1 MDGRSGLLPRESFQV
16 PLNFIE
22 QMQPVLDAPEEDV
35 WFDAV
40 ARLAGTWGFDRV
52 LLAILPRPG
61 MRLEDAFVRTNYASS
76 WRQTYIDE
84 GFAYIDPTVSHCA
97 SRSAPLLWSPGLFST
112 KPQKSM
118 YEEAQA
124 HGLRAGVTLPIHGPH
139 QEAGMLCFVSDANP
153 TEGFTNQVNHSLPDL
168 ALLRDLVLDTSQ
180 RHLSAHA
187 QALIPK
193 LTPRERE
200 CLKWTALGKST
211 WEISHILG
219 CSEAVV
225 NFHMKNIRAKF
236 GVNSRRAAAVI
247 ATQLGLIDPG

>member
-1 MDGRSGLLPRESFQV
+1 MS
-16 PLNFIE
+16 LNFIE
-22 QMQPVLDAPEEDV
+22 QMQPVLDAPREDA

-40 ARLAGTWGFDRV
+40 ARLAGSWGFDRV

-61 MRLEDAFVRTNYASS
+61 MRLEDAFIRTNYSAA
-76 WRQTYIDE
+76 WRQTYSEE
-84 GFAYIDPTVSHCA
+84 GFAYIDPTVAHCA
-97 SRSAPLLWSPGLFST
+97 SRSAPLMWSPELFAT
-112 KPQKSM
+112 RPQKSL
-118 YEEAQA
+118 YEEAQS
-124 HGLRAGVTLPIHGPH
+124 HGLRAGVTLPLHGPH
-139 QEAGMLCFVSDANP
+139 QEAGMLCFVSDQNP
-153 TEGFTNQVNHSLPDL
+153 AGGFMNQVNRLLPDL
-168 ALLRDLVLDTSQ
+168 ALLRDLVMDTSQ

>member
-1 MDGRSGLLPRESFQV
+1 MENVQV
-16 PLNFIE
+16 SLHLIE
-22 QMQPVLDAPEEDV
+22 QMQPVLDAPEEDA

-40 ARLAGTWGFDRV
+40 AQLAGSWGFDQV

-61 MRLEDAFVRTNYASS
+61 MRLEDAFVRTNYSS
-76 WRQTYIDE
+76 AWRQTYIEE
-84 GFAYIDPTVSHCA
+84 GFAYIDPTITHCA
-97 SRSAPLLWSPGLFST
+97 ARSAPLLWSPALFST
-112 KPQKSM
+112 RPQKSM
-118 YEEAQA
+118 YEEAQS

-139 QEAGMLCFVSDANP
+139 QEAGMLCFVTDTDPAG
-153 TEGFTNQVNHSLPDL
+153 GFSKHVNRALPEL

>member
-1 MDGRSGLLPRESFQV
+1 VENFQV
-16 PLNFIE
+16 SLNFIE
-22 QMQPVLDAPEEDV
+22 QMQPVLDAPQEDA

-40 ARLAGTWGFDRV
+40 ARLAGSWGFDRV
-52 LLAILPRPG
+52 LLAVLPRPG
-61 MRLEDAFVRTNYASS
+61 MRLEDAFVRTDYSTA
-76 WRQTYIDE
+76 WRQTYSEE
-84 GFAYIDPTVSHCA
+84 GFAYIDPTVAHCA
-97 SRSAPLLWSPGLFST
+97 SRSAPLMWSPELFAT
-112 KPQKSM
+112 RPQKSL
-118 YEEAQA
+118 YEEAQS
-124 HGLRAGVTLPIHGPH
+124 HGLRAGVTLPLHGPH
-139 QEAGMLCFVSDANP
+139 QEAGMLCFVSDQNP
-153 TEGFTNQVNHSLPDL
+153 AGGFMKQVNRLLPDL
-168 ALLRDLVLDTSQ
+168 ALLRDLVMDTSQ

-211 WEISHILG
+211 WEISHILV

>member
-1 MDGRSGLLPRESFQV
+1 MESFQV
-16 PLNFIE
+16 SLNFIE
-22 QMQPVLDAPEEDV
+22 QMQPVLDAPEEDA

-40 ARLAGTWGFDRV
+40 ARLAGSWGFDQV
-52 LLAILPRPG
+52 MLAILPRPG
-61 MRLEDAFVRTNYASS
+61 MRLEDAFVRTNYAPS
-76 WRQTYIDE
+76 WRQTYAE
-84 GFAYIDPTVSHCA
+84 QGFAYIDPTVSHCA
-97 SRSAPLLWSPGLFST
+97 TRSAPLLWSPGLFAT

-118 YEEAQA
+118 YEEAQS
-124 HGLRAGVTLPIHGPH
+124 HGLRAGITLPIHGPH

-153 TEGFTNQVNHSLPDL
+153 AGEFATQVNRTLPDL
-168 ALLRDLVLDTSQ
+168 ALLRDLVMDTSQ
-180 RHLSAHA
+180 RHLSTHA

-193 LTPRERE
+193 LTPRELE

-247 ATQLGLIDPG
+247 ATQLGVIDPG

>member
-1 MDGRSGLLPRESFQV
+1 M
-16 PLNFIE
+16 PLHFIE
-22 QMQPVLDAPEEDV
+22 QMSPILAASDETQ

-40 ARLAGTWGFDRV
+40 ADLAGSWGFSQV

-61 MRLEDAFVRTNYASS
+61 MRLEDAYVRSNYASS
-76 WRQTYIDE
+76 WRQAYTDQ
-84 GFAYIDPTVSHCA
+84 GFAYIDPTVSHCTTH
-97 SRSAPLLWSPGLFST
+97 SSPLVWSPDLFAT
-112 KPQKSM
+112 TPQKSM
-118 YEEAQA
+118 YEEASA
-124 HGLRAGVTLPIHGPH
+124 HGLRAGVTLPIHGPR
-139 QEAGMLCFVSDANP
+139 QEAGMLCFVNDSNP
-153 TEGFTNQVNHSLPDL
+153 NDKFWQHIDTALPNL
-168 ALLRDLVLDTSQ
+168 VLMRDLVIDTSQ

-187 QALIPK
+187 QTLIPK

-211 WEISHILG
+211 WEISHILN

>member
-1 MDGRSGLLPRESFQV
+1 MEMESLDV
-16 PLNFIE
+16 PLHFIE
-22 QMQPVLDAPEEDV
+22 ELQPVLDAPEEGA
-35 WFDAV
+35 WFDTV
-40 ARLAGTWGFDRV
+40 ARLAKSWGFDQV

-61 MRLEDAFVRTNYASS
+61 MRFEDAFVRTNYASS
-76 WRQTYIDE
+76 WRQTYVEE
-84 GFAYIDPTVSHCA
+84 GFAYIDPTVSYCA
-97 SRSAPLLWSPGLFST
+97 THASPLIWSPELFVT
-112 KPQKSM
+112 TPQQSL
-118 YEEAQA
+118 YEEARA

-139 QEAGMLCFVSDANP
+139 QEAGMLCFVRDSNPGNGFSDD
-153 TEGFTNQVNHSLPDL
+153 VNRALPHL
-168 ALLRDLVLDTSQ
+168 TLLRDLVVDTSQ
-180 RHLSAHA
+180 RHLTTHS
-187 QALIPK
+187 QALLPK

-247 ATQLGLIDPG
+247 ATQFGLIDPG